1 MPFAGYKNFAEC
13 VAKNKNKSDPEAYCA
28 TIMRKVEEGMG
39 PKHAV
44 EILDATEADFQKDES
59 GKMTAS
65 FILIK
70 AGRAANPRTYRPS
83 ALQKA
88 AQEGIYNGTRMFVNH
103 GDKPPLKRGL
113 REMVSAVESTSWDP
127 RIGDSGGIRGTAEIF
142 DAEFFDYAQRAKK
155 YMGVSANHQIQV
167 QYVTEGTKTIQD
179 VLGIPQAYSVDWVIY
194 PSAGGEILS
203 FARES
208 EGADQVEWTD
218 ITLDSLRANAPQL
231 IEQIK
236 AELKP
241 ATESTDDPP
250 EAPTAEAIKL
260 MVTEGVQAAM
270 AQMAAE
276 NTKRQDTSKKVRDL
290 LAKSGLPTR
299 IQNRI
304 ASMFADSVEVAEES
318 VTAAITDAKEELKEL
333 GVTGPKITG
342 EGMTG
347 GSTGGKP
354 QVSDAREGVEAIF
367 GFKKPEKK

>member
-1 MPFAGYKNFAEC
+1 M
-13 VAKNKNKSDPEAYCA
+13 
-28 TIMRKVEEGMG
+28 
-39 PKHAV
+39 
-44 EILDATEADFQKDES
+44 
-59 GKMTAS
+59 
-65 FILIK
+65 
-70 AGRAANPRTYRPS
+70 
-83 ALQKA
+83 
-88 AQEGIYNGTRMFVNH
+88 
-103 GDKPPLKRGL
+103 
-113 REMVSAVESTSWDP
+113 
-127 RIGDSGGIRGTAEIF
+127 
-142 DAEFFDYAQRAKK
+142 
-155 YMGVSANHQIQV
+155 
-167 QYVTEGTKTIQD
+167 
-179 VLGIPQAYSVDWVIY
+179 
-194 PSAGGEILS
+194 
-203 FARES
+203 
-208 EGADQVEWTD
+208 EWTD